1 MAEKPAEGL
10 TVKFQGKLCAPSFQI
25 TRSAGLEPDF
35 GFVLMP
41 SGEFKA
47 FEIRDP
53 KPLTGT
59 QDKSA
64 APVGPG
70 FEASGDL
77 VIQERVVERN
87 DAGQATRDE
96 THEVTFAG
104 LLLPERAVEAAFP
117 DDDSSELCK
126 IELTD
131 VRELWASRGVVFG
144 WINVPRQG
152 GAQKRTGTGTQERA
166 GTGTQERAGTGAVA
180 ADFLPGSLDGD
191 VPWTLKRVLEAKILP
206 ALPGRPRLKEIS
218 APVASFTPVGHVWT
232 GARAKAALAAV
243 LEEARATLALNLD
256 GSVSVW
262 AENEGDLQDA
272 TGQKITFAGASIDP
286 RVQSARKIAA
296 SYQVPRSVV
305 VLGAPS
311 IQTERLRLEPVG
323 ELAGRI
329 VPLDDALRGIG
340 LEPAIARRLAVL
352 PHERRASSATLSA
365 WGLREFERWAYKWFR
380 VPGGAEGASDKLPI
394 LDARG
399 SAGSAGELLP
409 LRAWSQTFTVV
420 SILGATL
427 AKLEANLLLGSA
439 NKVQRSVCNQTLTA
453 LEALGGK
460 AFRQVSNLPFAEA
473 ASGDTA
479 SGNGVGFE
487 VDRARG
493 VVKFASVQGHVAT
506 EGVTLE
512 EAELAINGARV
523 ELEFAYQ
530 RKAPATGAPGP
541 TDRYVSV
548 WTREGSG
555 ADAKLSLSRVP
566 GAGDPPHV
574 IERPDLQLVEG
585 AAGTNLEALDRLA
598 REATKAVL
606 TKPFSAEGAVVTFA
620 RFVPLVTTGRVRGV
634 TWETNGQLPR
644 VTAHVGLAA
653 PLAPLPKLDT
663 RGGLSGGAL
672 LAASEVVS
680 KGLGP

>member
-1 MAEKPAEGL
+1 MAEKPVEGL
-10 TVKFQGKLCAPSFQI
+10 TVKFQGKVCAPLFQI
-25 TRSAGLEPDF
+25 TRSVGLEPDF

-41 SGEFKA
+41 RGEFKA

-53 KPLTGT
+53 KPSTGT

-70 FEASGDL
+70 FEAAGDL
-77 VIQERVVERN
+77 VIQERVIDRN
-87 DAGQATRDE
+87 DAGQATRDD
-96 THEVTFAG
+96 THEATFSG
-104 LLLPERAVEAAFP
+104 LILPERAVEAAFP
-117 DDDSSELCK
+117 DDDAGELCK
-126 IELTD
+126 VELTD
-131 VRELWASRGVVFG
+131 IRDLWSKRGVVFG

-152 GAQKRTGTGTQERA
+152 SGQKRPGTASA
-166 GTGTQERAGTGAVA
+166 GSTEGGAVGG
-180 ADFLPGSLDGD
+180 DFLPGSLDGT
-191 VPWTLKRVLEAKILP
+191 VPWTLKRVLEGKILP
-206 ALPGRPRLKEIS
+206 ALPGRPTLRRIS
-218 APVASFTPVGHVWT
+218 LALASSTPVGHVWT

-243 LEEARATLALNLD
+243 LEEARAVLALNLD

-272 TGQKITFAGASIDP
+272 TGQKITFTGASIDP

-380 VPGGAEGASDKLPI
+380 VPGGAESASDKLPI

-487 VDRARG
+487 VDRSRG
-493 VVKFASVQGHVAT
+493 VVKFSSVQGHVAT

-585 AAGTNLEALDRLA
+585 AAGTNLDSLDRLA
-598 REATKAVL
+598 REAAKAVL
-606 TKPFSAEGAVVTFA
+606 AKPFSAEGAVVTFA
-620 RFVPLVTTGRVRGV
+620 RFVPLVTTGRVRGI
-634 TWETNGQLPR
+634 TWETEGQLPR
-644 VTAHVGLAA
+644 VTAHVGLSA

-680 KGLGP
+680 KGLAP

>member
-10 TVKFQGKLCAPSFQI
+10 TVKFQGKFCAPSFRI
-25 TRSAGLEPDF
+25 ERSEGLEPDF

-41 SGEFKA
+41 RGEFKA

-64 APVGPG
+64 TPAG
-70 FEASGDL
+70 FGFDAAGDL

-87 DAGQATRDE
+87 GAGQVVRDE

-117 DDDSSELCK
+117 DDDANELCK

-131 VRELWASRGVVFG
+131 VRELWSSRGVVFA
-144 WINVPRQG
+144 WVNVPRQG
-152 GAQKRTGTGTQERA
+152 ASQKRA
-166 GTGTQERAGTGAVA
+166 GTQDKSAPPPAGVVA
-180 ADFLPGSLDGD
+180 ADFLPGSLDGT

-206 ALPGRPRLKEIS
+206 ALPGRPRLKTI
-218 APVASFTPVGHVWT
+218 APSLASSTPVGHVWT

-262 AENEGDLQDA
+262 AENEGELQDA
-272 TGQKITFAGASIDP
+272 SGQKIAFAGASIDP
-286 RVQSARKIAA
+286 RVQNARRVAA

-311 IQTERLRLEPVG
+311 IQTERVRLEAVG
-323 ELAGRI
+323 ELGGRI

-365 WGLREFERWAYKWFR
+365 WGLREFERWAFKWFR
-380 VPGGAEGASDKLPI
+380 VPGGAESASDKLPI

-420 SILGATL
+420 SVLGATL
-427 AKLEANLLLGSA
+427 ARLEANALLGVA
-439 NKVQRSVCNQTLTA
+439 NKAQRSVTNQTLTA
-453 LEALGGK
+453 LEALGGA

-493 VVKFASVQGHVAT
+493 LVKFASVQGHVAT

-530 RKAPATGAPGP
+530 RKAPATGSPGT

-555 ADAKLSLSRVP
+555 PAAKLSLSRVP

-585 AAGTNLEALDRLA
+585 AAGTNLESLDRLA
-598 REATKAVL
+598 QEAAMAVL
-606 TKPFSAEGAVVTFA
+606 AKPFSAEGAVVTFA
-620 RFVPLVTTGRVRGV
+620 RFVPLVTTGRVRSLA
-634 TWETNGQLPR
+634 WETEGQLPR

-653 PLAPLPKLDT
+653 PLAPLPKLST
-663 RGGLSGGAL
+663 RGGLSGGEV

-680 KGLGP
+680 KGLAP